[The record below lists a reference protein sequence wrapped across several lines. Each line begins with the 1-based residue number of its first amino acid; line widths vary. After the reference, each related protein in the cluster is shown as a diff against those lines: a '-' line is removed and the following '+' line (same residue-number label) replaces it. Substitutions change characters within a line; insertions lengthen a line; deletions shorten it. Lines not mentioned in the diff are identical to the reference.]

1 MAGYIGTQAVS
12 VNTTSATISDD
23 LAVGDDLTVTD
34 DAAIGGTLGVTGIA
48 TFTDDIIIGDGKTI
62 GSASDVDAI
71 TIAANGQVTLTQ
83 TLIGTALDISGNI
96 DVDGITNLD
105 VVDIDGAVNLAAA
118 MTLTS
123 ASYFIASA
131 AQGYRFNNA
140 ADNAN
145 NMIISDAGLVT
156 VRNGIDLTDGNLIVA
171 AGHGIDFSAQAANG
185 GATAELLDHYE
196 EGTWTPTIAS
206 DAAATA
212 YTTQLGFYT
221 RIGSICHVSATVQIS
236 NLGSFA
242 GAVINLQGFPFTIS
256 DAANYNPIGSLCLDG
271 TANAKENIFLRFTL
285 NTTLARLEQANGQT
299 THDNNMNA
307 NAFDTGTI
315 LKMSGTYIVK

>member
-171 AGHGIDFSAQAANG
+171 AGHGIDFSATNLSFASSN
-185 GATAELLDHYE
+185 TSTTSELLDYYE
-196 EGTWTPTIAS
+196 EGTWTATIGAGGGS
-206 DAAATA
+206 VSGTA
-212 YTTQLGFYT
+212 KYT
-221 RIGSICHVSATVQIS
+221 RIGRMVYVTADLTLAGSRNGDAFRIGGLPYATQRWQP
-236 NLGSFA
+236 GSFYA
-242 GAVINLQGFPFTIS
+242 QSYTREGTDQVTASASGGS
-256 DAANYNPIGSLCLDG
+256 ANIAFVAFGDEASGNEFGNGYFVFSIWYDLD
-271 TANAKENIFLRFTL
+271 
-285 NTTLARLEQANGQT
+285 
-299 THDNNMNA
+299 
-307 NAFDTGTI
+307 
-315 LKMSGTYIVK
+315 